1 MRRAIPVILILVLL
15 AGGLVRHFRQEP
27 EAPREPSARPN
38 AWFYIQ
44 RAWPDAEISQ
54 PALTRALEQAAALD
68 REGAKLRSAWT
79 QAGPTNIGARV
90 TDIAAHP
97 TNPDVAYAGMASG
110 GVFVTDDGG
119 ASWDPIFDDQAVI
132 PVGAVALDPNDPATL
147 FVGTGE
153 ANAASLSFFG
163 KGVFRST
170 DAGASWEHL
179 GLDATRY
186 IGRIV
191 VDPDDGDRVYLAA
204 SGKLFGTN
212 PERGVYRSTDG
223 GDGWSRVFGLTDSTS
238 CIDLAID
245 PSNPQTLYAAMWERV
260 RGLTYRRS
268 GGPSSGIWRSQDGG
282 DSWHELTAGLPT
294 GSDVGRIG
302 ISVCASQPQVI
313 YAIYADASAYFDG
326 VYKST
331 NGGDSWSRVNDGALA
346 SIYSS
351 YGWWFG
357 NIRVDPSDPDNV
369 VALGLYAYRST
380 NGGAS
385 WSETGSNMHV
395 DHHALAFCPSLPGRV
410 YEGNDGGLYR
420 SDDGGGSWD
429 KLYDQP
435 TSQFYAID
443 IDHLNPHRLYGGT
456 QDNSTLRTWN
466 GGTDDWDVLYYGDGF
481 YTLVDPTNS
490 NTIYA
495 EYQYGGLGKSTNGGS
510 SFSSATSGIDG
521 GDRRNWSTPVVMDP
535 NDAETLYYGT
545 YRVYRS
551 GNGAGSWSSIS
562 NDLTGGNHG
571 ANFGTI
577 TTIAVAPSDGD
588 VLYAGTDDGRV
599 WVTENGGGNWTRID
613 AGLPERWVTRVA
625 VDPNDAQV
633 AYVSFSGLRW
643 DEDAG
648 HVHRTDDAGGSWQ
661 DVTGNLPT
669 APVSVV
675 LVDPDDSA
683 RLYAGTDVGVY
694 TSVQPGGNW
703 STLAPGLPRSPVLD
717 LKLHAPT
724 RKLVAGTHGR
734 SMFALELDELT
745 AAPAASVARARLLP
759 NHPNPFNP
767 STTLRFSLE
776 RESAVRLSIHDANG
790 RERALLIEERRGP
803 GEHRLVWSGRDAKGE
818 ALPSG
823 VYFARLRADGATASR
838 KMILLK

>member
-1 MRRAIPVILILVLL
+1 MRRTLFATLPLLLL
-15 AGGLVRHFRQEP
+15 AGSLTLHFTRP
-27 EAPREPSARPN
+27 AEAPREPSARPN
-38 AWFYIQ
+38 SWFHTQ
-44 RAWPDAEISQ
+44 RAWPGIELSQ

-68 REGAKLRSAWT
+68 RSGPSLRSSWV

-90 TDIAAHP
+90 TDIAVHP
-97 TNPDVAYAGMASG
+97 TNPDLAYAGMASG
-110 GVFVTDDGG
+110 GVFVTQNGG
-119 ASWDPIFDDQAVI
+119 ANWDPIFDDQAVI
-132 PVGAVALDPNDPATL
+132 PVGAVALDPSDPATL

-163 KGVFRST
+163 MGVFRSS
-170 DAGASWEHL
+170 DAGANWEHL
-179 GLDATRY
+179 GLEATRY

-191 VDPDDGDRVYLAA
+191 VDPTDGERVYLAA
-204 SGKLFGTN
+204 TGKLFGTN
-212 PERGVYRSTDG
+212 PERGVYRSLDG
-223 GDGWSRVFGLTDSTS
+223 GDSWSRVFGLTDSTS

-245 PSNPQTLYAAMWERV
+245 PQDPQTLYAAMWERV

-294 GSDVGRIG
+294 GSNVGRIG
-302 ISVCASQPQVI
+302 ISVCASQPNVI
-313 YAIYADASAYFDG
+313 YAIYADASAYFEG

-331 NGGDSWSRVNDGALA
+331 NGGDSWSQVNDGAL
-346 SIYSS
+346 SGIYSS

-380 NGGAS
+380 NGGSS
-385 WSETGSNMHV
+385 WSETGWNMHV
-395 DHHALAFCPSLPGRV
+395 DHHALAFCPSLPSRA

-420 SDDGGGSWD
+420 SDDAGGNWD

-435 TSQFYAID
+435 TSQFYAIG

-466 GGTDDWDVLYYGDGF
+466 GGTDDWDVIYYGDGF
-481 YTLVDPTNS
+481 YTIVDPTNS
-490 NTIYA
+490 NVIYA

-510 SFSSATSGIDG
+510 SFNSALNGINS

-535 NDAETLYYGT
+535 NDSQTLYYGT

-551 GNGAGSWSSIS
+551 TNGAGGWSSIS
-562 NDLTGGNHG
+562 SDLTGGDHG

-577 TTIAVAPSDGD
+577 TTIAVAPANGD
-588 VLYAGTDDGRV
+588 VIYAGTDDGRV
-599 WVTENGGGNWTRID
+599 WVTSNGGGNWTRID
-613 AGLPERWVTRVA
+613 AALPERWVTRVA
-625 VDPNDAQV
+625 VDPLDPAV
-633 AYVSFSGLRW
+633 AYATFSGLRW

-648 HVHRTDDAGGSWQ
+648 HVYRSDDMGASWQ
-661 DVTGNLPT
+661 DITANLPA
-669 APVSVV
+669 APVNVV
-675 LVDPDDSA
+675 RVDPDDPA
-683 RLYAGTDVGVY
+683 RLYVGTDVGVY
-694 TSVQPGGNW
+694 TSVQPGGDW

-734 SMFALELDELT
+734 SMFTLELDELT
-745 AAPAASVARARLLP
+745 AAPVASAARARLLP

-767 STTLRFSLE
+767 STTLRFSMG
-776 RESAVRLSIHDANG
+776 RASHVRLSIHDANG
-790 RERALLIEERRGP
+790 REVALLLDESRGP
-803 GEHRLVWSGRDAKGE
+803 GEHRLTWSGGDAM
-818 ALPSG
+818 PSG

-838 KMILLK
+838 KLTLLK